1 METLRSMSARIP
13 RPGPQPQRAI
23 AQLLDVLSERLR
35 QGRSNELYVL
45 CAKLESLRHRLGELP
60 ADDQQRLE
68 KIAQPMRPALALL
81 IESARCGELADPI
94 ALRDLRTMLRSLRC
108 TVDRL
113 DDSARPD
120 VHYARVDLAQLM
132 RGCHAA
138 FAGIAD
144 ERDVRFDADV
154 PQRLIAELDVE
165 KIQGIAVNLLFN
177 AFKHTPVHGHIRL
190 ALRQDVAADEII
202 IAVSD
207 GGPSLAPSRA
217 QAIFRRPRAGD
228 HAASVAQ
235 ALGLCL
241 FNSRDFAVLHGG
253 SLRVQN
259 NDDVGVLFELRLP
272 RHAPRGM
279 RVARRAMIVGDFAS
293 RVVELARTELRAEA
307 ELGAPAEYPG
317 DDRPLLL
324 IVEDTRSL
332 HRLFADCFEHEYRVA
347 SAFDGIEGLA
357 AAETLRPDLILTD
370 LILPRLDG
378 RSMVRALRARP
389 AFAEIPI
396 VVLTTKENPEQELEL
411 LDQGVQ
417 DVIHKPF
424 LLPEVQARVR
434 NLMSSKRA
442 RDVLSDLVDRH
453 QTDLIHLADTVA
465 RQQHELQ
472 LALDQVETARS
483 MAEGASRVKSN
494 FLRVMSHELKT
505 PVTAMH
511 LQLRILERDPEFGAD
526 PRLQEALARI
536 WRSSRKLLCL
546 VDTMLEW
553 ARVESGR
560 CRVYAERF
568 DLASLVHD
576 VTCELSSFARQ
587 KNIELAVH
595 VADNVQPDVISD
607 RRILELVLTNMIAR
621 AIQLTRAG
629 TVEVVIQQSGE
640 LRRISVKDLG
650 AVSIE
655 DRRELFEPISATK
668 DLRWSGGAGSGMGLQ
683 VVRDIARAIDAEIV
697 LEQTPGPGT
706 TLTIELPG
714 LALEAPAALP
724 ATSRGGA
731 TA

>member
-1 METLRSMSARIP
+1 
-13 RPGPQPQRAI
+13 
-23 AQLLDVLSERLR
+23 LSERLR

-68 KIAQPMRPALALL
+68 KLAQPMRPALAVL
-81 IESARCGELADPI
+81 IEGARAGELVDPI

-108 TVDRL
+108 MADGL
-113 DDSARPD
+113 DDPERSERLG
-120 VHYARVDLAQLM
+120 VHYGRVDLAHLLH
-132 RGCHAA
+132 GCHAA

-144 ERDVRFDADV
+144 ERDVRFDAEL
-154 PQRLIAELDVE
+154 PQRLIAELDAE
-165 KIQGIAVNLLFN
+165 KVQSIAVNLLFN

-190 ALRQDVAADEII
+190 ALQHDAAADEII
-202 IAVSD
+202 VTVSD
-207 GGPSLAPSRA
+207 GGPSMAPSRA
-217 QAIFRRPRAGD
+217 QAIFRRPRAAD
-228 HAASVAQ
+228 RSASVAQ

-241 FNSRDFAVLHGG
+241 AYSRDLAVLHGG

-279 RVARRAMIVGDFAS
+279 RVARKAVIVDDFAS

-307 ELGAPAEYPG
+307 ELGAPAQDLG

-332 HRLFADCFEHEYRVA
+332 HRLLADCFEHEYRVA

-378 RSMVRALRARP
+378 RSMVRALRERP
-389 AFAEIPI
+389 AFAAIPI

-411 LDQGVQ
+411 LDQDVQ

-453 QTDLIHLADTVA
+453 QTDLINLADTVA

-511 LQLRILERDPEFGAD
+511 LQLRILERDPEFGSD

-560 CRVYAERF
+560 SRVYAEGF
-568 DLASLVHD
+568 GLASLVQD
-576 VTCELSSFARQ
+576 VVAELSSFARQ

-595 VADNVQPDVISD
+595 VADNVQPEIVSD
-607 RRILELVLTNMIAR
+607 RRIVELILMNMITR

-629 TVEVVIQQSGE
+629 TIEVVVQQCGGV
-640 LRRISVKDLG
+640 RRISVKDLG
-650 AVSIE
+650 AVSVE
-655 DRRELFEPISATK
+655 DRRELFEPVSATK

-697 LEQTPGPGT
+697 LEQTTGPGT
-706 TLTIELPG
+706 TLTIELPA
-714 LALEAPAALP
+714 LALEAPAVAP
-724 ATSRGGA
+724 AASRGGA
-731 TA
+731 SA